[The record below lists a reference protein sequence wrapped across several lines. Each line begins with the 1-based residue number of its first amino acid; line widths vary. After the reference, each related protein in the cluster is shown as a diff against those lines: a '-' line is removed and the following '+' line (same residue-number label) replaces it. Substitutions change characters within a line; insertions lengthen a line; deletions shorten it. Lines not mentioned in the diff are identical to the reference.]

1 MLIKRADKNL
11 QEVIPKVVFIVPY
24 RDRLDKQIFFSTH
37 MIKILEDFSNIH
49 YKIYYIHQ
57 NDKREF
63 NRGAMKNIGFLML
76 KSKYPT
82 YYKYITMVFHDVDV
96 MPYTKSFFNY
106 ETKTGEVK
114 HFYGHKFALG
124 GILSIKACD
133 FEKTN
138 GFPNFWS
145 WGYEDNM
152 FKERVLNSKLTIN
165 YNQFY
170 PIMDKHII
178 QLKDNLKR
186 LTNRIEKNR
195 YLNNTTEGF
204 DSITDLNYVINEET
218 GFVDVYNFSTGIMPS
233 SSQNKVEETT
243 KQNVSNNNKRNRMFM
258 I

>member
-1 MLIKRADKNL
+1 
-11 QEVIPKVVFIVPY
+11 
-24 RDRLDKQIFFSTH
+24 
-37 MIKILEDFSNIH
+37 
-49 YKIYYIHQ
+49 
-57 NDKREF
+57 
-63 NRGAMKNIGFLML
+63 
-76 KSKYPT
+76 
-82 YYKYITMVFHDVDV
+82 
-96 MPYTKSFFNY
+96 
-106 ETKTGEVK
+106 
-114 HFYGHKFALG
+114 
-124 GILSIKACD
+124 
-133 FEKTN
+133 
-138 GFPNFWS
+138 
-145 WGYEDNM
+145 M